1 MNRHTVAWRN
11 AVFVIFGLAGIG
23 LSSWVSRVPAV
34 RDYLH
39 ASSSEMGLLL
49 LGLSAG
55 SILGFILSSRVVTTL
70 GAKDSIFVCLC
81 VAAGGLTIVGVSS
94 AVLGSYP
101 LVFFGLAVFGVG
113 TCICNVAINV
123 EAAAI
128 ERAVGRAIMPM
139 FHAVYSIGAVVGVG
153 LGALAS
159 AVHLSVAIHLG
170 IVTALIVGSA
180 AIAMRH
186 FPAPEVV
193 RHGPVERTAT
203 VSDAA
208 RTPAVWHERRTIMI
222 GLLVLG
228 MSFASGAANDW
239 IALAMVDGHDV
250 SNTAGA
256 LVYGAFIAATTLGR
270 IGGVRLLD
278 RYGRVRVIRGSVVLA
293 MVGLALFIFVP
304 SPVFAV
310 VGAVLW
316 GLGTALSFPIGMSAA
331 ADDPLRAPAR
341 ISAVAAVGY
350 GAALIGPPSIGLLGE
365 HLGSLHALILVF
377 AFIAMSALVS
387 SSARKPAVA
396 NR

>member
-1 MNRHTVAWRN
+1 MPSQNIAWRN
-11 AVFVIFGLAGIG
+11 AVYVIFGLAGVG

-34 RDYLH
+34 RDYLG

-55 SILGFILSSRVVTTL
+55 SVLGFILSSRVVSTL
-70 GAKDSIFVCLC
+70 GAKESIFVCLC

-94 AVLGSYP
+94 AVLRNYSV
-101 LVFFGLAVFGVG
+101 VFLGLAIFAVG
-113 TCICNVAINV
+113 SCICNVAINV

-128 ERAVGRAIMPM
+128 ERALGRAIMPI
-139 FHAVYSIGAVVGVG
+139 FHAIYSIGAVVGVG

-159 AVHLSVAIHLG
+159 AVHLSVAVHLG
-170 IVTALIVGSA
+170 IASALIVGTA
-180 AIAMRH
+180 VIALRH
-186 FPAPEVV
+186 FPPHETAPAAPA
-193 RHGPVERTAT
+193 GPD
-203 VSDAA
+203 DASA
-208 RTPAVWHERRTIMI
+208 PAVWRERRTLMI

-250 SNTAGA
+250 SNTIGA

-270 IGGVRLLD
+270 IGGVRLLE
-278 RYGRVRVIRGSVVLA
+278 RYGRVRVVRGSVVLA
-293 MVGLALFIFVP
+293 LVGLALFIFVP

-310 VGAVLW
+310 AGAVLW
-316 GLGTALSFPIGMSAA
+316 GLGTALSYPIGMSAA

-341 ISAVAAVGY
+341 ISAVAAVGF
-350 GAALIGPPSIGLLGE
+350 GASLIGPPSIGLLGE

-377 AFIAMSALVS
+377 AFIVMSALVS
-387 SSARKPAVA
+387 SSARKVPVE
-396 NR
+396 NRP